1 MIYRRL
7 LVVLCLFL
15 LAATASA
22 QTKKNSKG
30 LLPKSHKDLWFGMPM
45 AAFGEARPFDK
56 DSLGTSMDFRR
67 TLVERQAADNAP
79 GLHWAVYYFDAE
91 DDFPLYEIILEY
103 GHEGLRDEAAKKLL
117 GEPNAGDEWYF
128 PNHKGF
134 PFRAWLYQNKLI
146 LAAAIPGSEWE
157 GEWEE

>member
-7 LVVLCLFL
+7 WVVLCLFL

-45 AAFGEARPFDK
+45 AAFGEARPFDQ
-56 DSLGTSMDFRR
+56 DSLVKVMEFRHSLVKPLPPGNVNGLR
-67 TLVERQAADNAP
+67 TV
-79 GLHWAVYYFDAE
+79 VYYFDAE
-91 DDFPLYEIILEY
+91 GDAPLYEIILVY
-103 GHEGLRDEAAKKLL
+103 ADEAKRDAAAAKLL
-117 GEPNAGDEWYF
+117 GEPNADDEWHY

-134 PFRAWLYQNKLI
+134 PFRAWRYKNKLI
-146 LAAAIPGSEWE
+146 LAAALPGTEWE
-157 GEWEE
+157 GEW